1 MSVTSGSRSDVRPR
15 LNNRARRDLT
25 LVLACASL
33 AMLLTGCNT
42 TTAGDTNSPGKPLQL
57 RLVISSVDG
66 PCTAPVLTSDDAAPA
81 CDQAGTTSYELAQVL
96 GEITPDSVTL
106 SDDQGSTNAVTLDL
120 NDTDAETLSAASSKA
135 LNKNLAMVLDGRVLS
150 APLVKDTL
158 TSSPLTLMFATATE
172 AKKAAADLSAATTP

>member
-1 MSVTSGSRSDVRPR
+1 
-15 LNNRARRDLT
+15 
-25 LVLACASL
+25 
-33 AMLLTGCNT
+33 
-42 TTAGDTNSPGKPLQL
+42 
-57 RLVISSVDG
+57 
-66 PCTAPVLTSDDAAPA
+66 
-81 CDQAGTTSYELAQVL
+81 LAQVL